1 MNTMTRYLITLPV
14 LCAIVFGISVI
25 PTEAVAAKLYKW
37 IDEDGNVHYSSRLP
51 ANQAKN
57 QHQKLNNQGIVVS
70 TTRAAKTEEELAAEA
85 EAKRKEEERLAQEK
99 ERLAEEARLKA
110 IQEQK
115 DRVLLMTF
123 SNEDEIIHAREDR
136 IEVINS
142 VIELI
147 NKNITSTE
155 QKLAELEKTADQLYT
170 SQGKEIPGGMAQKIE
185 HFTRKID
192 NRKAQLAQKE
202 TEKQKIHQKYDL
214 DMARF
219 RELTSKTN

>member
-1 MNTMTRYLITLPV
+1 MKPNTRYLLMLPL
-14 LCAIVFGISVI
+14 LCTICLGTAGYS
-25 PTEAVAAKLYKW
+25 PDLAAAKLYKW
-37 IDEDGNVHYSSRLP
+37 IDENGQIHYSSRLP

-57 QHQKLNNQGIVVS
+57 QHQKLNDQGVVVS
-70 TTRAAKTEEELAAEA
+70 TSKAAKTEEELAAEA
-85 EAKRKEEERLAQEK
+85 EAKREEEEQLAKEK

-110 IQEQK
+110 IQEKK

-123 SNEDEIIHAREDR
+123 SNEGEIIHAREDR
-136 IEVINS
+136 IEVIDS
-142 VIELI
+142 VVELI
-147 NKNITSTE
+147 NKNIDSTK
-155 QKLAELEKTADQLYT
+155 QKLEELQKTADQLYT

-202 TEKQKIHQKYDL
+202 TERQKIHEKYDL

-219 RELTSKTN
+219 RELKSKTN